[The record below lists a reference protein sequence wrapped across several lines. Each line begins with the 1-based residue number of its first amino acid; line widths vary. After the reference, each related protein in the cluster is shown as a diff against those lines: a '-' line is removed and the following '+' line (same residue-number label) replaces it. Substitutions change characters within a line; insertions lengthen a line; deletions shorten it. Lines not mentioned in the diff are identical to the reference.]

1 MELGININNSN
12 QIIAY
17 NLLHAMGVSI
27 KVISFIIMFL

>member
-12 QIIAY
+12 QIIAFHV
-17 NLLHAMGVSI
+17 LHAIGVSI